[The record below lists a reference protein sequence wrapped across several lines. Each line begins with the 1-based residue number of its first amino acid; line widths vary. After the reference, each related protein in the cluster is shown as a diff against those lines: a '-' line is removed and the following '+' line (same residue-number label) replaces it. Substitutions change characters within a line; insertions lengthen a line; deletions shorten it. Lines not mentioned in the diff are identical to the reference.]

1 MAGHMPG
8 RGKRER
14 RRVHAPN
21 EWQEKAHSSGKL
33 TPEEWAALT
42 IEERLL
48 RLGQRVGL
56 VSRDGQQGTT
66 THGRAGGRR
75 PRGGGSG
82 AGR

>member
-14 RRVHAPN
+14 RRVRAPN
-21 EWQEKAHSSGKL
+21 EWQEKAYSSGKL

-42 IEERLL
+42 VEERLL

-56 VSRDGQQGTT
+56 VSRDDQQETT
-66 THGRAGGRR
+66 MRGRAGGRR
-75 PRGGGSG
+75 PRDGDSG